1 MHFQHVNF
9 LSVSAIFIHM
19 NVIRVHASH
28 LIDLLF
34 VQVKN
39 LTGAGGSNLLISSV
53 SRLGAIPA
61 VPRQHKHNLKSDG
74 TFMSVSVW
82 LGGWVL
88 GLNVNTGVY
97 SMKSR
102 WIFQMGCEIFRF
114 MAYNFTTLKF
124 NI

>member
-1 MHFQHVNF
+1 MCHTKLTHHTTI
-9 LSVSAIFIHM
+9 LPHVSAIYIHI
-19 NVIRVHASH
+19 NVIGVHASH

-39 LTGAGGSNLLISSV
+39 LTGAGGSNLLVGSV

-61 VPRQHKHNLKSDG
+61 VPRQHKHNLDSEG

-102 WIFQMGCEIFRF
+102 WIFKMGCEIFRF
-114 MAYNFTTLKF
+114 MAYNFAT
-124 NI
+124 